1 MTNPIRV
8 WIVEDE
14 PAAARRLHKLLLET
28 EPEIQILAQL
38 DSIES
43 VMEYME
49 RHPLPDLIFMDIHL
63 ADGPCFELF
72 RHVDI
77 RKPVIFTTAY
87 DQYAIE
93 AFKVNAIDYLLKPIK
108 LEFLRRALDK
118 FQQFNPTAGPID
130 YRSLAKALQEDQATH
145 RFLVRIGQRI
155 RLVDVQDAAYF
166 FTENKVTF
174 VVTWDGSRLPL
185 DVTMERL
192 EEILNERHFFRI
204 NRQYIIHFRAIKEM
218 FTYSKSR
225 VKLELSPAAP
235 SDIIVSTERS
245 PHFKRWLV
253 GDAEVRES

>member
-1 MTNPIRV
+1 MKV

-14 PAAARRLHKLLLET
+14 PAAARRLNKLLQET
-28 EPEIQILAQL
+28 EPGIQILAQL

-43 VMEYME
+43 IVDYLET
-49 RHPLPDLIFMDIHL
+49 HTLPDLIFMDIHL

-77 RKPVIFTTAY
+77 RKPIIFTTAY

-108 LEFLRRALDK
+108 VEFLRRALDK
-118 FQQFNPTAGPID
+118 YREFTPSGTID
-130 YRSLAKALQEDQATH
+130 YRSLAKALQQDQATH

-185 DVTMERL
+185 DVTMEKL
-192 EEILNERHFFRI
+192 EEILDERHFFRI
-204 NRQYIIHFRAIKEM
+204 NRQYLIHFRSIKEM
-218 FTYSKSR
+218 YAYSKSR
-225 VKLELSPAAP
+225 VKLDLSPASPA
-235 SDIIVSTERS
+235 DIIVSTERS

-253 GDAEVRES
+253 GDTEMKES

>member
-1 MTNPIRV
+1 MDQPIRV

-14 PAAARRLHKLLLET
+14 PAAARRLHKLLLEIA
-28 EPEIQILAQL
+28 PEIQVLAQL

-43 VMEYME
+43 VLHYLEE
-49 RHPLPDLIFMDIHL
+49 HLLPDLIFMDIHL
-63 ADGPCFELF
+63 ADGPCFEIF
-72 RHVDI
+72 KHFDI

-108 LEFLRRALDK
+108 LEFLRRALEK
-118 FQQFNPTAGPID
+118 YRLFNPATPID
-130 YRSLAKALQEDQATH
+130 YQSLAKAMQREQQSH

-174 VVTWDGSRLPL
+174 VVTWDGIRLPL
-185 DVTMERL
+185 DITMEKL
-192 EEILNERHFFRI
+192 EEILDDRLFFRI
-204 NRQYIIHFRAIKEM
+204 NRQYIIHFRAIGEM
-218 FTYSKSR
+218 YAYSKSR
-225 VKLELSPAAP
+225 VKLDLNPAT
-235 SDIIVSTERS
+235 SNQIVVSTERS

-253 GDAEVRES
+253 GNSAVG

>member
-1 MTNPIRV
+1 MDKPIKV

-14 PAAARRLHKLLLET
+14 PTAARRLNKLLLGLSL
-28 EPEIQILAQL
+28 EIQVLAEL

-43 VMEYME
+43 VLRYLES
-49 RHPLPDLIFMDIHL
+49 HLLPDLIFMDIHL
-63 ADGPCFELF
+63 ADGPCFEIF
-72 RHVDI
+72 RHADI

-108 LEFLRRALDK
+108 QEFLRRALEKYRMYHPDD
-118 FQQFNPTAGPID
+118 PID
-130 YRSLAKALQEDQATH
+130 YRSLVRAMQREKESY

-174 VVTWDGSRLPL
+174 VLTWDGTRLPL
-185 DVTMERL
+185 DVTMEKL
-192 EEILNERHFFRI
+192 EEILDNRQFFRV

-218 FTYSKSR
+218 YAYSKSR
-225 VKLELSPAAP
+225 VRLDLSPAT
-235 SDIIVSTERS
+235 SDDSIIVSTDRS

-253 GDAEVRES
+253 GNHPSI